1 MSRDALIIALV
12 VLAFF
17 YSLQTIQSFI
27 LHLCVSVLADVL
39 IPREDREIIRT
50 IVQPY
55 VLRAR
60 TIVTDIVKTHS
71 T

>member
-1 MSRDALIIALV
+1 MSRDALIILLV

-39 IPREDREIIRT
+39 IPHKDRETIRMII
-50 IVQPY
+50 QPY

-60 TIVTDIVKTHS
+60 TIVLRSLRSHT
-71 T
+71 